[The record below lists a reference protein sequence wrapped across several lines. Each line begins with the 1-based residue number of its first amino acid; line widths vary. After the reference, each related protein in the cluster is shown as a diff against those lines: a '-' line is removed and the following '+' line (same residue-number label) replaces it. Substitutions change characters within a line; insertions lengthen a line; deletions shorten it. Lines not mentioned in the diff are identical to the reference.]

1 MPKLRPPTKE
11 ERAAGLPTSKKDA
24 IKIGI
29 TRYMRGDEEW
39 QIRNFG
45 SRTAPQG
52 RDTRA
57 ALRTASRGG
66 GKAGR
71 RATYEDLST
80 YGSDKAAFGKSMTRA
95 KAVNNQGDHSRD
107 VARTA
112 HGLKGK
118 PERTRRRKINNWRR
132 ARLSIG
138 NDKNNVSSLTP
149 EKNTKIKPDETKA
162 LDKKLKEMDKKNPP
176 NRRGRRKP
184 GSITGKNVKSK
195 SGTLKIP
202 KNYMRPPV
210 AYTKSQLKSS
220 GGSMKIGSHI
230 GGDHLGIKSSQSDFH
245 HNPFGIPI
253 YKP

>member
-11 ERAAGLPTSKKDA
+11 ERAAGLPKSRKDA
-24 IKIGI
+24 IKMGI

-45 SRTAPQG
+45 SKTAPQG

-80 YGSDKAAFGKSMTRA
+80 YGSDKTAFGKSMTRA

-107 VARTA
+107 VSRTA

-118 PERTRRRKINNWRR
+118 PERTRRRRIGKWR
-132 ARLSIG
+132 AAKLAIG

-149 EKNTKIKPDETKA
+149 DKNGKTKPTETNA
-162 LDKKLKEMDKKNPP
+162 LDKKLKQMEKNNPSKRQG
-176 NRRGRRKP
+176 NKP
-184 GSITGKNVKSK
+184 GNIRGTGVKRR
-195 SGTLKIP
+195 SGTLKMG

-220 GGSMKIGSHI
+220 NGSMKIGSHI
-230 GGDHLGIKSSQSDFH
+230 GGDHLGIKSFSSDFH

>member
-1 MPKLRPPTKE
+1 MPKLRPPSKE

-24 IKIGI
+24 IKMGI
-29 TRYMRGDEEW
+29 TRYMRGNEEW
-39 QIRNFG
+39 VIRGYG
-45 SRTAPQG
+45 SKNDGQG
-52 RDTRA
+52 RDERASTRK
-57 ALRTASRGG
+57 TTRGG
-66 GKAGR
+66 GRAGR
-71 RATYEDLST
+71 RNTYEDLST
-80 YGSDKAAFGKSMTRA
+80 YGSDKKGFGRAMTSA
-95 KAVNNQGDHSRD
+95 TKVGNQGDHTRD

-132 ARLSIG
+132 AKLSIG

-202 KNYMRPPV
+202 RNYMRPPV
-210 AYTKSQLKSS
+210 AYTKNQLKSS
-220 GGSMKIGSHI
+220 GGSIKLGSHI
-230 GGDHLGIKSSQSDFH
+230 GGDHLGIKPSQSDFH